1 MKNFETITMQGILE
15 RIVVER
21 LQTDVN
27 KVLSFPSKSLEFYK
41 DSELKEL
48 IANRKEAGWKI
59 TVED

>member
-1 MKNFETITMQGILE
+1 MQGILE